1 MFAKWP
7 VNAKKLF
14 RLKFWKIFLF
24 QIAWKTT
31 SCERK
36 KMYFV
41 LMNIWEFLLN
51 VRVSIGR
58 NFNSQFH
65 LPQRG

>member
-14 RLKFWKIFLF
+14 RLKFWKILLF

-36 KMYFV
+36 NIYFV
-41 LMNIWEFLLN
+41 YEYMGIFAKY
-51 VRVSIGR
+51 SC
-58 NFNSQFH
+58 FH
-65 LPQRG
+65 WA